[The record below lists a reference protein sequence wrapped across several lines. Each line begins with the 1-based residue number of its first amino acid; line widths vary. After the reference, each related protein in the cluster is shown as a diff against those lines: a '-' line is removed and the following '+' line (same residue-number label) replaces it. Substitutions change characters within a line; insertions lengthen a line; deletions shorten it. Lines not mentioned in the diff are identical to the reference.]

1 MPVFIVDSSHTY
13 ADNKSMSIDANN
25 NRFIHE
31 WMINDPQTCCT
42 CILHSPWA
50 GNARN

>member
-1 MPVFIVDSSHTY
+1 MPVFIADSSHTY
-13 ADNKSMSIDANN
+13 ADNKRMSIDANN

-31 WMINDPQTCCT
+31 LMITNPQTCS
-42 CILHSPWA
+42 ILHSPWA